1 MTPVLRTAEIVAV
14 GSELLTPTRQDTNS
28 LAITATLNALGIEV
42 RAKAI
47 VGDRRDD
54 LSAIVR
60 GALAR
65 ADVLVLCGG
74 LGPTDD
80 DLTRDVVAEVLDR
93 PLVEDAAI
101 TEAIRARFARR
112 SLTMPEINRRQAMVP
127 RGAAVLAN
135 INGTAPGLWIDH
147 GAQVVVLLPGP
158 PRELMPMLE
167 GEVRERLAGRAP
179 GEGLYTR
186 TVRVFGRSE
195 SHTEEAVRPFYGPWA
210 AGSPPIEVTI
220 LAARGAIDL
229 HLTARAQ
236 TAEAAAVA
244 LDPAVAQAATALG
257 DDVYSLTND
266 PIEIVVGRLLGERR
280 WRVSAA
286 ESCTGGMLMAR
297 LTDIPGSS
305 EYVESGVV
313 CYSNPSKVDFVGVA
327 PALIEAH
334 GAVSEPVAQAMAAGI
349 RARSGAEVGIAITGI
364 AGPGGGTPAKP
375 VGTVAIAVETPV
387 NAAVRTRLYFGG
399 RDLIRA
405 MSTHGALDILR
416 RLLTGRQVP

>member
-65 ADVLVLCGG
+65 ADVLVVCGG

-80 DLTRDVVAEVLDR
+80 DLTRDVVADVLGR

-112 SLTMPEINRRQAMVP
+112 NLTMPEINRRQAMVP
-127 RGAAVLAN
+127 RGGAVLAN
-135 INGTAPGLWIDH
+135 INGTAPGLWIEH

-167 GEVRERLAGRAP
+167 GEVRERLSGRAP

-195 SHTEEAVRPFYGPWA
+195 SHTEEAVRPFYAAWA

-236 TAEAAAVA
+236 TAEAAAAV
-244 LDPAVAQAATALG
+244 LDPAVAQAETALG
-257 DDVYSLTND
+257 DDVYSLTNEA
-266 PIEIVVGRLLGERR
+266 IEVVVGRLLGERR
-280 WRVSAA
+280 WRVAAA
-286 ESCTGGMLMAR
+286 ESCTGGMLLAR

-305 EYVESGVV
+305 DYVEAGVV
-313 CYSNPSKVDFVGVA
+313 CYSNQSKVDFVGVA
-327 PALIEAH
+327 QALIEAH

-349 RARSGAEVGIAITGI
+349 RGRSGAEVGIAITGI
-364 AGPGGGTPAKP
+364 AGPGGGTPTKP
-375 VGTVAIAVETPV
+375 VGTVVIAVETPV
-387 NAAVRTRLYFGG
+387 SAAVRTRLYFGG

-405 MSTHGALDILR
+405 MSSHAALDILR